1 MSAGSIA
8 SVLMA
13 PSEVRSAIS
22 AINSTKGKILGI
34 NFILFSAVLN
44 LNDCIK
50 KLLKFKK
57 REVCDIY
64 VIFLLFA

>member
-8 SVLMA
+8 SVLIA
-13 PSEVRSAIS
+13 PSEVKSAMR
-22 AINSTKGKILGI
+22 AINSTKGKVLGI

-57 REVCDIY
+57 RGFCDIY